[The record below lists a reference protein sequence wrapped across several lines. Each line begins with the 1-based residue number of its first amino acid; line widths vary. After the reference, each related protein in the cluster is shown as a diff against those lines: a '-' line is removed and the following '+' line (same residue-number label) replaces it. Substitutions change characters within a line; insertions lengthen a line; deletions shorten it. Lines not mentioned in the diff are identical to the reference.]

1 MVAASEKVP
10 QLMREKDSHQ
20 SEGERKSSGE
30 SPRIFVKQRE
40 RPQQFVDRHSLIV
53 SISDR
58 ELRARDQASAEREQK
73 QSHCEDQGS
82 H

>member
-1 MVAASEKVP
+1 
-10 QLMREKDSHQ
+10 
-20 SEGERKSSGE
+20 
-30 SPRIFVKQRE
+30 
-40 RPQQFVDRHSLIV
+40 LIV